1 MWGATSIETGAERQM
16 AEIDKAL
23 DRLTNAV
30 DGLIEASQA
39 GRDAESD
46 AAARIAELTAEC
58 DRLRAEVA
66 ELRSQR
72 EEDARLRAE
81 AAEAVKDALRDLRGL
96 VAAQ

>member
-1 MWGATSIETGAERQM
+1 M

-23 DRLTNAV
+23 DRLTAAI
-30 DGLIEASQA
+30 DGLIETSQA
-39 GRDAESD
+39 GQDVSSDAE
-46 AAARIAELTAEC
+46 ARIAELTSERDQLLARIE
-58 DRLRAEVA
+58 
-66 ELRSQR
+66 ELQTQR